1 MSFQVAQVDQVS
13 GISPETFTR
22 EYLQKG
28 RPVLVKGGIC
38 SEWPAYE
45 KWDFEYFKRVA
56 GNITVGL
63 IANAKPGSRDWAGV
77 SAPVQHMK
85 LREYLDLICA
95 QPTRLQLFALNV
107 VKRARMLCD
116 DFDFPDHLMPFNK
129 NTAYMFFGGA
139 GTVVNLHFD
148 PDMNNLLQT
157 QFGGR
162 KRVLLFSPAESTKLY
177 KLPLLPQSPI
187 DPRAPDFVKYP
198 RAKAARAYEV
208 YTDHGDALFIPS
220 GWWHYME
227 YPEPSCALT
236 LRSASPFKGDQIR
249 GFYNVVAQFVID
261 RFLHRLFGLA
271 WFQRQEQI
279 AIKRA
284 RSSAPAKA

>member
-1 MSFQVAQVDQVS
+1 M
-13 GISPETFTR
+13 
-22 EYLQKG
+22 
-28 RPVLVKGGIC
+28 
-38 SEWPAYE
+38 
-45 KWDFEYFKRVA
+45 
-56 GNITVGL
+56 
-63 IANAKPGSRDWAGV
+63 
-77 SAPVQHMK
+77 
-85 LREYLDLICA
+85 
-95 QPTRLQLFALNV
+95 
-107 VKRARMLCD
+107 
-116 DFDFPDHLMPFNK
+116 
-129 NTAYMFFGGA
+129 
-139 GTVVNLHFD
+139 
-148 PDMNNLLQT
+148 
-157 QFGGR
+157 
-162 KRVLLFSPAESTKLY
+162 
-177 KLPLLPQSPI
+177 
-187 DPRAPDFVKYP
+187 KYP